1 MRLESWHRLPR
12 DARDTLFQL
21 GVIAWTVLPHAAHLP
36 LWCSLLCATILLW
49 RGRLAINGSPL
60 PPRWN
65 VALPGGGV
73 ERYER
78 LEEAVQREA
87 REESGAQVTV
97 LHLLGVYDRLGQG
110 VSNYIGVF
118 VCAPLS
124 EPNPPRSLEIAEARY
139 FMLDALPEGLDPGSR
154 RRIAEYAAGERGLA
168 RDW

>member
-1 MRLESWHRLPR
+1 MAKNDLMRAIEQAALGRIYGLAMALRGIYWRLRRPLLVGVRALVVREREVLLIRHRAGHTP
-12 DARDTLFQL
+12 
-21 GVIAWTVLPHAAHLP
+21 W
-36 LWCSLLCATILLW
+36 
-49 RGRLAINGSPL
+49 
-60 PPRWN
+60 
-65 VALPGGGV
+65 ALPGGGV

-78 LEEAVQREA
+78 LEDAVRREA
-87 REESGAQVTV
+87 GEESGAQVTV

-139 FMLDALPEGLDPGSR
+139 FPLDALPAGLDPGSH

-168 RDW
+168 RPW